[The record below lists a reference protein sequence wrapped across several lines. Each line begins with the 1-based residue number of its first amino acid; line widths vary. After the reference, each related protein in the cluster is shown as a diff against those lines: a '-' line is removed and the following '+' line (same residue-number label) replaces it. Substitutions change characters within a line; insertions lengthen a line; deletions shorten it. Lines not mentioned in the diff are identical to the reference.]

1 MNRTNNCGELTKSNL
16 GQTVKLSGWVNKIRE
31 KGFIIWVDLRDR
43 YGITQLVFDK
53 ERSND
58 DIFTTASKL
67 GREFVI
73 EVEGSVIERKSINE
87 NIDTGEIEI
96 LVTSINIL
104 NKSLTPPFTIEN
116 ESDGGEELRM
126 KYRYLDIRREPI
138 KENLIFR
145 HSLSLE
151 VRNYLSENNFI
162 DVETPCLIKSTPEGA
177 RDFIV
182 PSRLNPNHYYALPQS
197 PQIFKQLLMIG
208 GIDKYYQIVKCFRD
222 EDLRADRQPEFT
234 QIDCE
239 MSFVNQEDVF
249 QQFEGLMKRIF
260 SKFLGSDN
268 VTFNRMTYESAIE
281 KYGTDKPDLR
291 YELLIHNISD
301 EVKGKNFQI
310 FDNNEI
316 SVCLKVEGKS
326 DLSRKEIDKITDWVK
341 RPQIGASG
349 LLWIKHTND
358 ASFKSSFDKFFSDSD
373 LRVISEKISS
383 KPGDIIFIM
392 SGEYKKTLEQLGS
405 LRIELASMFSL
416 IDKEKICPLWVT
428 DFPLFEWDEEE
439 KRFFSMHHPFTSPK
453 PEFIDILD
461 KDPGKV
467 LANAYDLV
475 LNGNEIGG
483 GSIRIHDFNT
493 QMKVFELLGMSKEE
507 YTSQFG
513 FLIEALKYGAP
524 PHGGIAFGLDRLSAV
539 LKGKDVIRDFIAFPK
554 NNSGKD
560 LMIDAPSKLT
570 KDQLKDLSQK

>member
-1 MNRTNNCGELTKSNL
+1 MNRTNNCGELSKANL
-16 GQTVKLSGWVNKIRE
+16 SQTVKLSGWVNKIRE
-31 KGFIIWVDLRDR
+31 KGFIIWIDLRDR

-53 ERSND
+53 DRSSEE
-58 DIFTTASKL
+58 IFSNASKL

-73 EVEGSVIERKSINE
+73 EIEGTVIERKSVNE
-87 NIDTGEIEI
+87 RIKTGEIEI
-96 LVTSINIL
+96 LVSSLTIL

-126 KYRYLDIRREPI
+126 KYRYLDIRREPV

-145 HSLSLE
+145 HELSLE
-151 VRNYLSENNFI
+151 VRNYLSENSFI
-162 DVETPCLIKSTPEGA
+162 DIETPYLIKSTPEGA

-182 PSRLNPNHYYALPQS
+182 PSRLNPDHYYALPQS
-197 PQIFKQLLMIG
+197 PQIFKQLLMVG

-239 MSFVNQEDVF
+239 MSFINQEDIF
-249 QQFEGLMKRIF
+249 QQFEGLMSRLF
-260 SKFLGSDN
+260 SKFLNKTDIS
-268 VTFNRMTYESAIE
+268 FERMTYKFAVEN
-281 KYGTDKPDLR
+281 YGIDKPDLR
-291 YELLIHNISD
+291 YGLKIKEVSN
-301 EVKGKNFQI
+301 EVKGKGFQI
-310 FDNNEI
+310 FDNNDFTSCILVEDKSEI
-316 SVCLKVEGKS
+316 T
-326 DLSRKEIDKITDWVK
+326 RKEIDNITDWVK
-341 RPQIGASG
+341 RPQIGATG
-349 LLWIKHTND
+349 LLWIKHNTD
-358 ASFKSSFDKFFSDSD
+358 SSIKSSFDKFFSEED
-373 LRVISEKISS
+373 LKHVLDTVSS

-392 SGEYKKTLEQLGS
+392 SGDKKNTLEQMGS
-405 LRIELASMFSL
+405 LRVELAKRFDL
-416 IDKEKICPLWVT
+416 IDHNKMCPLWVT

-453 PEFIDILD
+453 PEFIDLLESN
-461 KDPGKV
+461 PGEV
-467 LANAYDLV
+467 IANAYDLV

-483 GSIRIHDFNT
+483 GSIRIHDFDT
-493 QMKVFELLGMSKEE
+493 QMKVFELLGMDKEE

-524 PHGGIAFGLDRLSAV
+524 PHGGIAFGLDRLAAV

-570 KDQLKDLSQK
+570 KEQLRDLSN